1 MASLESLANPLER
14 LSVLPTTMNW
24 RKNPITG
31 TAVWDS
37 AIQYFVGDMV
47 TDPVTT
53 GAFVMSGG
61 APPTEVTA
69 YRGGLEPSTES
80 TGVNP
85 KWVSL
90 APSGVSFYDALTPT
104 IAVAG
109 ANVLTVTNGSLTVP
123 ENSEWMVV
131 VNSTAAQSA
140 GGGFVAGDAVT
151 WTVTGDG
158 TGGTSS
164 VVDVPSLVGA
174 AASRGSASFYV
185 SVGATGTSVALT
197 GAWAGVQPTGVTAS
211 VLLVRLF

>member
-1 MASLESLANPLER
+1 
-14 LSVLPTTMNW
+14 
-24 RKNPITG
+24 
-31 TAVWDS
+31 
-37 AIQYFVGDMV
+37 
-47 TDPVTT
+47 
-53 GAFVMSGG
+53 
-61 APPTEVTA
+61 
-69 YRGGLEPSTES
+69 
-80 TGVNP
+80 
-85 KWVSL
+85 
-90 APSGVSFYDALTPT
+90 
-104 IAVAG
+104 
-109 ANVLTVTNGSLTVP
+109 
-123 ENSEWMVV
+123 MVV